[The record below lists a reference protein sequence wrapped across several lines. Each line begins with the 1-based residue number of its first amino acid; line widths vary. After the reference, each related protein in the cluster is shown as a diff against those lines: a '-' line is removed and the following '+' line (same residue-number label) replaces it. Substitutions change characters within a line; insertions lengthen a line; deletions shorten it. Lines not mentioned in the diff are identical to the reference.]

1 MSLQVGLEHRD
12 PRGLS
17 DFLMTDCVSVSE
29 SLPFSVL
36 LSVSGVIS
44 VHFGRV
50 ETQRDPWHAMGSM
63 EERRDVIMGLFRD
76 MHEYQFPV
84 WKEKTITYK
93 KASFIFCTKLAWEQ
107 SSRVEM

>member
-1 MSLQVGLEHRD
+1 
-12 PRGLS
+12 
-17 DFLMTDCVSVSE
+17 
-29 SLPFSVL
+29 
-36 LSVSGVIS
+36 
-44 VHFGRV
+44 
-50 ETQRDPWHAMGSM
+50 M
-63 EERRDVIMGLFRD
+63 EERRDMIMGLFRD